1 MKQLRNEVIECL
13 DNNDETNIILALDM
27 IYCTAFNIT
36 TNELDSLVEHMSE
49 DDLESWSKVLAG
61 NPTFTEKKQLLKFRN
76 KHLNY
81 FYEQSSRI

>member
-36 TNELDSLVEHMSE
+36 TSELDNLVEHMSE
-49 DDLESWSKVLAG
+49 DDLESWSKVLIG

-81 FYEQSSRI
+81 FYEQ